1 MNAASET
8 FEQARL
14 RGCAGRL
21 HLLRMASA
29 CLNEG
34 AHETPGVARAACE
47 ADPFS
52 PAAAGLLAR
61 IDAAS
66 RTGLAFAANP
76 AAGAAGLSSRVRKAQ
91 GRDGAKGAMALLE
104 AELAARP
111 GDPEAFGAAYD
122 LAWRVGHPA
131 WALGLLARRGQALPL
146 ALQGRFA
153 GDMALLAG
161 DPERARREYGEALAG
176 EPGLFSPGLCLA
188 LGEALLRLGRPE
200 RCLRLWAASLTRHPW
215 HTTLLLRLHD
225 LATGAREA
233 ASPLPGPT
241 VCLLYT
247 WNKAA
252 LLQAA
257 LESVAASALGPD
269 DAVIVLDN
277 GSTDETPRVLAAW
290 AERLGR
296 DARPHFSTFRLPVN
310 VGAPAA
316 RNWLLALPELS
327 SFTFAAFLD
336 DDIDLRPDWLL
347 RLGAAVDAYPKAR
360 VWGCKVAQAGNG
372 AVLQSADLTLAP
384 GSDETPFTVS
394 DIHLQGP
401 DLGQHD
407 YCRPCASV
415 TGCCHLFRT
424 ADLARDG
431 GFDIR
436 FSPSQFDDLA
446 RDLRLLLGGGAAVF
460 QGHLTVP
467 HARATGGC
475 DGVRGAAAANARG
488 NEIKLH
494 GLFGPDEV
502 ARMRA
507 QQYDFL
513 AGDLARKRERL
524 RDVLDDAAGLEP
536 FAVDW

>member
-1 MNAASET
+1 MNAAAET

-14 RGCAGRL
+14 HGCAGRL
-21 HLLRMASA
+21 HLLRMARA

-34 AHETPGVARAACE
+34 AQETPGVARAACE

-61 IDAAS
+61 IDPAS
-66 RTGLAFAANP
+66 RTGLAFAASRTAE
-76 AAGAAGLSSRVRKAQ
+76 AAELSSRVRKTLD
-91 GRDGAKGAMALLE
+91 RDGAKGAMALLE
-104 AELAARP
+104 AELATRP
-111 GDPEAFGAAYD
+111 GDPAAFGAAYD
-122 LAWRVGHPA
+122 LAWRAGHPA
-131 WALGLLARRGQALPL
+131 WALGLSARRGQALPVSVR
-146 ALQGRFA
+146 GRFR

-161 DPERARREYGEALAG
+161 DPERARHEYGEAFAA
-176 EPGLFSPGLCLA
+176 EPGLFSPGLCLG

-200 RCLRLWAASLTRHPW
+200 ECLRLWAESLARHPW
-215 HTTLLLRLHD
+215 HATLLLRLHD
-225 LATGAREA
+225 LATGTREA
-233 ASPLPGPT
+233 VSPLPGPT
-241 VCLLYT
+241 ACLLYT

-252 LLQAA
+252 LLHAA
-257 LESVAASALGPD
+257 LESLTASALGPD

-277 GSTDETPRVLAAW
+277 GSADETPRVLAAW
-290 AERLGR
+290 EERLGR
-296 DARPHFSTFRLPVN
+296 DTRPRFSTFRLPIN

-327 SFTFAAFLD
+327 GFTFAAFLD
-336 DDIDLRPDWLL
+336 DDIVLPPDWLL
-347 RLGAAVDAYPKAR
+347 RLGAAVAAYPKAR
-360 VWGCKVAQAGNG
+360 VWGCKVAQAGNC

-384 GSDETPFTVS
+384 GSDETPFAVS

-446 RDLRLLLGGGAAVF
+446 RDLRLLLSGGEAVY
-460 QGHLTVP
+460 QGHLAVP
-467 HARATGGC
+467 HARATGGR
-475 DGVRGAAAANARG
+475 DGVFGAAAANARG

-494 GLFGPDEV
+494 GLFGPDEI

-507 QQYDFL
+507 QQYGFL
-513 AGDLARKRERL
+513 AEDLTRKRERL
-524 RDVLDDAAGLEP
+524 RELLDGAAGLEP
-536 FAVDW
+536 WAVDW